1 MAGGLY
7 AIATELAVLASGRLP
22 EWTDAFRSEVLTA
35 IPSGSAGLALQSR
48 VLTHVAVDLR
58 ANISGRTARIAVGAL
73 DLTATY
79 TVTIDGVACAYD
91 AGGGGAATLADV
103 LAGIAAAI
111 TTSASALVVATVDS
125 TEEEVQIRSL
135 ASTGVA
141 VTAFTATG
149 TGALTCEAEP
159 ASADVEIY
167 CQTVAPVTGWRLLA
181 ASAGG
186 GVVTVDH
193 KGLATMVPTAGLT
206 RLAVRLTNLTGHP
219 TDAAGVSLV
228 PYRAAIGP
236 AKLEPAA

>member
-91 AGGGGAATLADV
+91 AGGGGLQRWR
-103 LAGIAAAI
+103 
-111 TTSASALVVATVDS
+111 TSSRGS
-125 TEEEVQIRSL
+125 R
-135 ASTGVA
+135 
-141 VTAFTATG
+141 
-149 TGALTCEAEP
+149 
-159 ASADVEIY
+159 
-167 CQTVAPVTGWRLLA
+167 RLSPPRRRPLW
-181 ASAGG
+181 
-186 GVVTVDH
+186 
-193 KGLATMVPTAGLT
+193 
-206 RLAVRLTNLTGHP
+206 
-219 TDAAGVSLV
+219 
-228 PYRAAIGP
+228 
-236 AKLEPAA
+236 